1 MGLLSDLLAAEG
13 IVDADDVEWLHL
25 VVGDWQLIA
34 DLSFADLVLWAPA
47 RIAEAAGGEGTG
59 ADPEGG
65 TDTPEAGADG
75 EAPEYRVIA
84 HCRPTT
90 GSTVYPH
97 DEVGTLATAE
107 ERALLHEA
115 HSQQRIVISQAADP
129 PLVGAE
135 AVPVVRAGRVIAV
148 LTRHTEEG
156 RRQGSSRLERYYRSG
171 ATMLLSMIA
180 EGAFPDLSAP
190 SGAHRGE
197 PRVGDGLIV
206 LNREGRVRY
215 ASPNGVSVLHRLG
228 HEGEIEGRYLAEV
241 VSGLIAQLRPVDE
254 TLPLVL
260 TGRAPWR
267 TEVESGR
274 VTVSLRAIPITR
286 AGTRT
291 GAIILARDVSE
302 IRRRER
308 ELLSRDA
315 MIREMHHRV
324 KNNLQ
329 TVSALLR
336 LQARRM
342 ESLESRAALEE
353 AMRRVAIIA
362 VVHDVLSQGV
372 ESEVDFDEIVD
383 KGLRLT
389 PELTSPELEVTLRR
403 TASFGAISSA
413 DATSLALALTELVTN
428 AIEHG
433 FPLSAKPE
441 GQDTL
446 RGTVWVTPE
455 RVGDRLTVIIAD
467 DGVGL
472 PPGGGPGS
480 GLGTQIVRTLI
491 TSDLAGSIE
500 WRSRAGGGTEALIDV
515 PLRSDTV

>member
-1 MGLLSDLLAAEG
+1 MSLLADLLAAEG
-13 IVDADDVEWLHL
+13 ITDETDVEWLHVL
-25 VVGDWQLIA
+25 VGDWQLIA
-34 DLSFADLVLWAPA
+34 DLSFADLVLWVPA
-47 RIAEAAGGEGTG
+47 SDPTEGF
-59 ADPEGG
+59 
-65 TDTPEAGADG
+65 
-75 EAPEYRVIA
+75 RVVA

-90 GSTVYPH
+90 GTTVYPH
-97 DEVGTLATAE
+97 DQIGTLAGDE
-107 ERALLHEA
+107 DRVYL
-115 HSQQRIVISQAADP
+115 RRAADETGVVIVP
-129 PLVGAE
+129 EATGDLSGAE
-135 AVPVVRAGRVIAV
+135 VVPVVRDGRVLGLI
-148 LTRHTEEG
+148 TRHTEES
-156 RRQGSSRLERYYRSG
+156 RRSGSSRLERYYRSC
-171 ATMLLSMIA
+171 ASMLLSMIA
-180 EGAFPDLSAP
+180 EGAFPDLTAP
-190 SGAHRGE
+190 SGARRGE

-228 HEGEIEGRYLAEV
+228 HEDEIEGRYLAEV
-241 VSGLIAQLRPVDE
+241 VSDLIEQMRPVDE
-254 TLPLVL
+254 SLPLVL

-267 TEVESGR
+267 AEVESGR
-274 VTVSLRAIPITR
+274 VAVTLRAIPLVR
-286 AGTRT
+286 AGNRT
-291 GAIILARDVSE
+291 GALILARDVSE

-336 LQARRM
+336 LQTRRM
-342 ESLESRAALEE
+342 ESPEAKDALEE
-353 AMRRVAIIA
+353 AMRRVSIIS

-389 PELTSPELEVTLRR
+389 PELSSPQVQVRLRR
-403 TASFGAISSA
+403 TASFGPVSSA

-433 FPLSAKPE
+433 FPLTPE
-441 GQDTL
+441 QEASGEVL
-446 RGTVWVTPE
+446 HGCVWVTPE
-455 RVGDRLTVIIAD
+455 REGDRMHVTVAD

-472 PPGGGPGS
+472 GDEQGPGN

-491 TSDLAGSIE
+491 TSDLGGSIQ
-500 WRSRAGGGTEALIDV
+500 WRPREGGGTEAVIDV
-515 PLRSDTV
+515 PLRVDKT

>member
-1 MGLLSDLLAAEG
+1 MSLLSDLLAAEG
-13 IVDADDVEWLHL
+13 IVDEEDVEWLHVL
-25 VVGDWQLIA
+25 VGDWQLIA
-34 DLSFADLVLWAPA
+34 DLSFADLVLWVPVGDEA
-47 RIAEAAGGEGTG
+47 RRAQG
-59 ADPEGG
+59 ASEEDF
-65 TDTPEAGADG
+65 
-75 EAPEYRVIA
+75 RIIA

-97 DEVGTLATAE
+97 DEVGSISSVE
-107 ERALLHEA
+107 EREFLHTAMSEK
-115 HSQQRIVISQAADP
+115 RIVISP
-129 PLVGAE
+129 ETSTPLSGAE
-135 AVPVVRAGRVIAV
+135 AVPVVRAGRVVAL
-148 LTRHTEEG
+148 LTRHTEES
-156 RRQGSSRLERYYRSG
+156 RRTGTSRLERYYRSC
-171 ATMLLSMIA
+171 ASMLLSMIA
-180 EGAFPDLSAP
+180 EGEFPDLSAP
-190 SGAHRGE
+190 SGARRGE

-241 VSGLIAQLRPVDE
+241 VSGLIEQLRPVDE

-274 VTVSLRAIPITR
+274 VSVSLRAIPIKR
-286 AGTRT
+286 AGNRT

-302 IRRRER
+302 VRRRDR

-336 LQARRM
+336 LQTRRM
-342 ESLESRAALEE
+342 SSPEARDALQE
-353 AMRRVAIIA
+353 AMRRVSIIA
-362 VVHDVLSQGV
+362 VVHDVLSQGI
-372 ESEVDFDEIVD
+372 ESEVDFDEVVD

-389 PELTSPELEVTLRR
+389 RELASPQVRVTLSRNG
-403 TASFGAISSA
+403 SFGPISSG
-413 DATSLALALTELVTN
+413 DATGLAMALMELVTN

-433 FPLSAKPE
+433 FPVTSEPQAPGE
-441 GQDTL
+441 
-446 RGTVWVTPE
+446 TVLGIVTVTPE
-455 RVGDRLTVIIAD
+455 RDDDRLRVTIAD

-472 PPGGGPGS
+472 QPGEGPGA
-480 GLGTQIVRTLI
+480 GLGTQIVQSLI
-491 TSDLAGSIE
+491 ANDLGGSIQ
-500 WRSRAGGGTEALIDV
+500 WRPREGGGTEAVIDV
-515 PLRSDTV
+515 PLRSDRL

>member
-1 MGLLSDLLAAEG
+1 MSQLSDLLAAEG
-13 IVDADDVEWLHL
+13 IVDEEDVEWLHVL
-25 VVGDWQLIA
+25 VGDWQLIA
-34 DLSFADLVLWAPA
+34 DLSFADLVLWVP
-47 RIAEAAGGEGTG
+47 
-59 ADPEGG
+59 
-65 TDTPEAGADG
+65 GADG
-75 EAPEYRVIA
+75 AGFRVVA

-97 DEVGTLATAE
+97 DEVGSVADADEQELLGTAFAE
-107 ERALLHEA
+107 
-115 HSQQRIVISQAADP
+115 QRVVIAPDGTT
-129 PLVGAE
+129 PLSGAE
-135 AVPVVRAGRVIAV
+135 AVPVVRAGRVFAV
-148 LTRHTEEG
+148 LSRHTEES
-156 RRQGSSRLERYYRSG
+156 RRRGSSRLERYYRSC
-171 ATMLLSMIA
+171 ATMLLTMIA
-180 EGAFPDLSAP
+180 EGEFPDLSAP
-190 SGAHRGE
+190 SGARRGE

-241 VSGLIAQLRPVDE
+241 VSGLIEQLRPVDE

-267 TEVESGR
+267 TEIESGR
-274 VTVSLRAIPITR
+274 VSVSLRAIPLKR
-286 AGTRT
+286 AGNRT
-291 GAIILARDVSE
+291 GAVILVRDVSE

-342 ESLESRAALEE
+342 STTEARDALEE
-353 AMRRVAIIA
+353 AMRRVSIIA
-362 VVHDVLSQGV
+362 IVHDVLSQGI
-372 ESEVDFDEIVD
+372 ESEVDFDEVVD

-389 PELTSPELEVTLRR
+389 PELTSPQVQVSLRR
-403 TASFGAISSA
+403 TASFGPISSV
-413 DATSLALALTELVTN
+413 DATGLALALTELVTN

-433 FPLSAKPE
+433 FPLTPE
-441 GQDTL
+441 QIAAGEQL
-446 RGTVWVTPE
+446 RGTVYVTPE
-455 RVGDRLTVIIAD
+455 RIGERLRVTIAD
-467 DGVGL
+467 DGVGIAE
-472 PPGGGPGS
+472 GQGPGS

-491 TSDLAGSIE
+491 TSDLAGTIH
-500 WRSRAGGGTEALIDV
+500 WRPRAGGGTEAIIDV
-515 PLRSDTV
+515 PLRPESV